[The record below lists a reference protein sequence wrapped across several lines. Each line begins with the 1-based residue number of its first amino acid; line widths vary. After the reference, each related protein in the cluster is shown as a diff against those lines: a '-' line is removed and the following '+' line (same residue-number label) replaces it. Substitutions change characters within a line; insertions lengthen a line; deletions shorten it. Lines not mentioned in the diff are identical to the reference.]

1 MQIAILLYE
10 GLTALD
16 AVGPYEVLALVP
28 GARVQFVAREPG
40 PKRADSGFL
49 SLVAD
54 YALADVPRPDVVVV
68 PGSSSSTGDAMRDRE
83 TLAWLRAAHETTLW
97 TTSVCSG
104 ALVLAAA
111 GLLRGKRAATH
122 WAAAKYLAQLGAE
135 YAAERVVE
143 EGKIITAAGVSA
155 GIDMALH
162 LAARVAGEEEAQVI
176 QLITEYDP
184 QPPFDAGSIAKATP
198 EIVGRAERR
207 MAELAGRAKA
217 SAS

>member
-16 AVGPYEVLALVP
+16 AVGPYEVLALLP
-28 GARVQFVAREPG
+28 GARVQFVAKETG
-40 PKRADSGFL
+40 PKRTDSGYL
-49 SLVAD
+49 ALTAD
-54 YALADVPRPDVVVV
+54 YALGEVPRPDIVLV

-83 TLAWLRAAHETTLW
+83 TLDWLRSAHETTRW

-111 GLLRGKRAATH
+111 GLLQGKRAATH
-122 WAAAKYLAQLGAE
+122 WAAAPHLAQFGAE
-135 YAAERVVE
+135 YAAERFVE

-162 LAARVAGEEEAQVI
+162 LAARVAGEETAQVI

-184 QPPFDAGSIAKATP
+184 QPPFDAGSTRKATP
-198 EIVGRAERR
+198 EVVEHAKRR
-207 MAELAGRAKA
+207 MAELAARAKTAA
-217 SAS
+217 S

>member
-16 AVGPYEVLALVP
+16 AVGPYEVLALLP

-54 YALADVPRPDVVVV
+54 YALADVPRPDIVLV
-68 PGSSSSTGDAMRDRE
+68 PGSSSSTGDAMRDHA
-83 TLAWLRAAHETTLW
+83 TLDWLRAAHETTRW

-104 ALVLAAA
+104 ALVLASA
-111 GLLRGKRAATH
+111 GLLAGKRAATH
-122 WAAAKYLAQLGAE
+122 WAAAQYLAQFGAE
-135 YAAERVVE
+135 YAAERFVE
-143 EGKIITAAGVSA
+143 EGRVITAAGVSA

-176 QLITEYDP
+176 QLLTEYDP
-184 QPPFDAGSIAKATP
+184 QPPFDAGSMRKATP
-198 EIVGRAERR
+198 EVVEHAKRR
-207 MAELAGRAKA
+207 MAELASRVKA
-217 SAS
+217 QAS

>member
-28 GARVQFVAREPG
+28 GARVSFVAREAG
-40 PKRADSGFL
+40 PKRTDNGYLALTADH
-49 SLVAD
+49 SLGE
-54 YALADVPRPDVVVV
+54 VPRPDVVLV
-68 PGSSSSTGDAMRDRE
+68 PGSSNSTGDAMRDRA
-83 TLAWLRAAHETTLW
+83 TLDWLRSAHETTRW

-122 WAAAKYLAQLGAE
+122 WAAAPHLAQFGAE
-135 YAAERVVE
+135 YAAERFVE
-143 EGKIITAAGVSA
+143 EGRVITAAGVSA

-162 LAARVAGEEEAQVI
+162 LAARIAGDEAAQVI

-184 QPPFDAGSIAKATP
+184 QPPFDAGSIGKATP
-198 EIVGRAERR
+198 EVVEHAKRR
-207 MAELAGRAKA
+207 MAELASRTKA
-217 SAS
+217 QAS

>member
-28 GARVQFVAREPG
+28 EARVQFVAKEAG
-40 PKRADSGFL
+40 PKRTDSGFL

-54 YALADVPRPDVVVV
+54 YAFADVPRPDIVLV

-83 TLAWLRAAHETTLW
+83 TLDWLRAAHETTQW

-111 GLLRGKRAATH
+111 GLLAGKRAATH
-122 WAAAKYLAQLGAE
+122 WAAAKYLAQFGAE
-135 YAAERVVE
+135 YAAERFVE

-162 LAARVAGEEEAQVI
+162 LAARVAGAEEAQVI

-184 QPPFDAGSIAKATP
+184 RPPFDAGSIAKATP
-198 EIVGRAERR
+198 EVVSRAERR

-217 SAS
+217 SAG

>member
-1 MQIAILLYE
+1 MQIAILIYE

-40 PKRADSGFL
+40 PKRTDSGFL
-49 SLVAD
+49 SLAAD
-54 YALADVPRPDVVVV
+54 YSFAEVPRPDIVVV

-83 TLAWLRAAHETTLW
+83 TLDWLRAAHETTRW

-104 ALVLAAA
+104 ALVLGAA

-122 WAAAKYLAQLGAE
+122 WAAAKYLPQFGAE

-143 EGKIITAAGVSA
+143 EGRIITAAGVSA

-162 LAARVAGEEEAQVI
+162 LAARVAGAETAQVI

-184 QPPFDAGSIAKATP
+184 QPPFDAGSTRKATP
-198 EIVGRAERR
+198 EVVSRAERR
-207 MAELAGRAKA
+207 MAELAARPKA
-217 SAS
+217 SAG

>member
-16 AVGPYEVLALVP
+16 AVGPYEVLALLP
-28 GARVQFVAREPG
+28 GARVQFVAREAG
-40 PKRADSGFL
+40 PKRTDSGFL
-49 SLVAD
+49 SLTAD
-54 YALADVPRPDVVVV
+54 YALSEVPRPDIVLV
-68 PGSSSSTGDAMRDRE
+68 PGSSSSTGDAMRDAA
-83 TLAWLRAAHETTLW
+83 TLDWLRAAHETTRW

-122 WAAAKYLAQLGAE
+122 WAAAPYLAQFGAE
-135 YAAERVVE
+135 YAAERFVE
-143 EGKIITAAGVSA
+143 EGRVITAAGVSA

-162 LAARVAGEEEAQVI
+162 IAARVAGDEAAQII

-184 QPPFDAGSIAKATP
+184 QPPFDAGSTEKATP
-198 EIVGRAERR
+198 EVVEHAKRR
-207 MAELAGRAKA
+207 MAELAARAKA
-217 SAS
+217 RTS

>member
-40 PKRADSGFL
+40 PKRTDSGFL
-49 SLVAD
+49 SLTAD
-54 YALADVPRPDVVVV
+54 YALGDVPRPDIVLV
-68 PGSSSSTGDAMRDRE
+68 PGSSSSTGDAMRDRA
-83 TLAWLRAAHETTLW
+83 TLDWLRAAHETTRW

-111 GLLRGKRAATH
+111 GLLAGKRAATH
-122 WAAAKYLAQLGAE
+122 WAAAQYLSQFGAE
-135 YAAERVVE
+135 YAAERFVE
-143 EGKIITAAGVSA
+143 EGRVITAAGVSA

-184 QPPFDAGSIAKATP
+184 QPPFDSGSIRKATP
-198 EIVGRAERR
+198 EVVRRAERR
-207 MAELAGRAKA
+207 MAELASRAKA
-217 SAS
+217 QAS

>member
-1 MQIAILLYE
+1 MRIAILLYE

-40 PKRADSGFL
+40 PKRTDTGFL
-49 SLVAD
+49 ALTAD
-54 YALADVPRPDVVVV
+54 YALSDVPRPDIIVV
-68 PGSSSSTGDAMRDRE
+68 PGSSNSTAEPMRDPA
-83 TLAWLRAAHETTLW
+83 TLDWLRSAHEATRW

-122 WAAAKYLAQLGAE
+122 WAAAPHLAQFGAE
-135 YAAERVVE
+135 YAAERFVE
-143 EGKIITAAGVSA
+143 DGKIITAAGVSA

-176 QLITEYDP
+176 QLLTEYDP
-184 QPPFDAGSIAKATP
+184 RPPFDAGSMKKATP
-198 EIVGRAERR
+198 EVAERAARR
-207 MAELAGRAKA
+207 MAELASRERAR
-217 SAS
+217 SS

>member
-1 MQIAILLYE
+1 MQIAILLYD

-16 AVGPYEVLALVP
+16 AVGPYEVLALLP
-28 GARVQFVAREPG
+28 GARVQFVAKEAG
-40 PKRADSGFL
+40 PKRTDSGFL
-49 SLVAD
+49 SLTAD
-54 YALADVPRPDVVVV
+54 HSLGEVPRPDIVLV
-68 PGSSSSTGDAMRDRE
+68 PGSSSSTGDAMRDRA
-83 TLAWLRAAHETTLW
+83 TLDWLRAAHETTRW

-122 WAAAKYLAQLGAE
+122 WAAAPHLAQFGAE
-135 YAAERVVE
+135 YAAERFVE
-143 EGKIITAAGVSA
+143 EGRVITAAGVSA

-184 QPPFDAGSIAKATP
+184 RPPFDAGSVRKATP
-198 EIVGRAERR
+198 AVVEHAKRR
-207 MAELAGRAKA
+207 MAELASRPKA
-217 SAS
+217 PAS

>member
-40 PKRADSGFL
+40 PKRTDTGYLAL
-49 SLVAD
+49 TAD
-54 YALADVPRPDVVVV
+54 YAFADVPRPDIVLV
-68 PGSSSSTGDAMRDRE
+68 PGSSNSTGDAMRDRA
-83 TLAWLRAAHETTLW
+83 TLDWLRAAHETTRW

-104 ALVLAAA
+104 ALVLASA
-111 GLLRGKRAATH
+111 GLLAGKRAATH
-122 WAAAKYLAQLGAE
+122 WAAAPYLAQFGAE
-135 YAAERVVE
+135 YAAERFVE

-162 LAARVAGEEEAQVI
+162 LAARVAGAQEAQVI
-176 QLITEYDP
+176 QLLTEYDP
-184 QPPFDAGSIAKATP
+184 QPPFDAGSTVKATP
-198 EIVGRAERR
+198 EVAERAARR
-207 MAELAGRAKA
+207 MAELASRTKARA
-217 SAS
+217 S

>member
-1 MQIAILLYE
+1 MQIAILIYE

-40 PKRADSGFL
+40 PKRTDTGCLAL
-49 SLVAD
+49 TAD
-54 YALADVPRPDVVVV
+54 YALADVPRPDVVLV
-68 PGSSSSTGDAMRDRE
+68 PGSSNSTRDAMSDGA
-83 TLAWLRAAHETTLW
+83 TLDWLRAAHETTRW

-111 GLLRGKRAATH
+111 GLLAGKRAATH
-122 WAAAKYLAQLGAE
+122 WAAAPHLAQFGAK
-135 YAAERVVE
+135 YAAERFVE

-162 LAARVAGEEEAQVI
+162 LAARVAGEDAAQVI
-176 QLITEYDP
+176 QLLTEYDP
-184 QPPFDAGSIAKATP
+184 QPPFDAGSMRKATP
-198 EIVGRAERR
+198 EVVEHAKRR
-207 MAELAGRAKA
+207 MAELASRTKARA
-217 SAS
+217 S